1 MHSCKGFIINKNIPY
16 CMWAGI
22 DELFK
27 HHDLLK
33 SSPVVKHRSVWQS
46 PSLFLSHKILSFLYW
61 QTYSITL
68 KNPYSLKVVIKIFPC
83 SISSAISGLLYKIP
97 QKRE

>member
-1 MHSCKGFIINKNIPY
+1 MHSFKGLIMNKNIPY
-16 CMWAGI
+16 CMAAGI
-22 DELFK
+22 DQLFK

-33 SSPVVKHRSVWQS
+33 SSPAVKRCSVWQS

-68 KNPYSLKVVIKIFPC
+68 KKSLF
-83 SISSAISGLLYKIP
+83 S
-97 QKRE
+97 